1 MGLPSIQHDLTEAR
15 RARTALVVVGLLTL
29 LSAWWTSHVLGGLPP
44 AGARTP
50 EQGEVAAALGFLRA
64 VLVIMAAGRLALAYG
79 VGRMWS
85 WAWWTAVVI
94 EGLGLAGVV
103 SDLVGHPG
111 WLTAIHVLLPY
122 WVFRRLFTRGLV
134 GRFTGLGMRNAEA
147 QAEAATAPDPRFEWD
162 ATTLAPGGRVLDGYV
177 PGAEPAAPPPPPPAP
192 RPAPSGGFDY
202 FA

>member
-29 LSAWWTSHVLGGLPP
+29 LFAGWTSHVLGGLPP

-64 VLVIMAAGRLALAYG
+64 VLVITAAARLALAYG

-94 EGLGLAGVV
+94 EGLGLVGVV
-103 SDLVGHPG
+103 MDLVGHPG

-134 GRFTGLGMRNAEA
+134 GRFTGLGRRNVAL
-147 QAEAATAPDPRFEWD
+147 AAAAGVPDDPRFAWD
-162 ATTLAPGGRVLDGYV
+162 AATPLAPGGRVLDGYV
-177 PGAEPAAPPPPPPAP
+177 PSAVPATPPPPAP